1 MSALP
6 IILPEG
12 VIAVYGA
19 GLATASVSGLVSTEG
34 LLFGVV
40 DKVWDGGEIFVY
52 GGDSVMFSEKSII
65 GRLSYTSGTYT
76 LVPAR
81 LVTKEEPAP

>member
-6 IILPEG
+6 LILPEG
-12 VIAVYGA
+12 VIAVYGR
-19 GLATASVSGLVSTEG
+19 GTTSSSSGVIATEG
-34 LLFGVV
+34 VLFGTV

-52 GGDSVMFSEKSII
+52 AGDSVMFNEKSII
-65 GRLSYTSGTYT
+65 GRVNYTSGTYT

-81 LVTKEEPAP
+81 LATKEEFAP